1 MVQIPQPINGCAG
14 NGETPVRFFAR
25 LFVRCVRNRKTM
37 NGQGRVIVRYSGT
50 EPKLRILVEG
60 KEISAVN
67 RVMQEVEALYKQKTE
82 ACK

>member
-1 MVQIPQPINGCAG
+1 
-14 NGETPVRFFAR
+14 
-25 LFVRCVRNRKTM
+25 M

-60 KEISAVN
+60 KAISAVN